1 MNLRSLPAPPVAP
14 SPRDIVLRP
23 AAIAKVWTGRA
34 VHETMAV
41 PGVVLAPGD
50 VLVAVELATVGAADV
65 EVAAGRRT
73 PSGPVVL
80 GGEGVGRVVAVG
92 AEAGGAELGDRI
104 VWASSAPC
112 GACDRCLAG
121 ASSACARRR
130 TYGDERIGAHRE
142 LTGTFATHVHLRAG
156 TATVAIG
163 ERMPARVAAPAASG
177 CGVAWAALR
186 RAERIAPLRGAVVR
200 VIGGG
205 LVGLSATAIAA
216 DRGARVVV
224 TEPDRHRRE
233 LALRFGAAAVVDP
246 CEPEALDRALR
257 AVGGEDADL
266 TVDTGGAVP
275 VVTGGTGG
283 TGDPARVGPAG
294 RPVLADVSAPTAAD
308 LAQAMAYLRSACG
321 RHPFDDLV
329 DPVLPLDAVDD
340 ALRLART
347 GSFLRV
353 GIDPRR

>member
-1 MNLRSLPAPPVAP
+1 MNLRSLPALPLAP
-14 SPRDIVLRP
+14 STRDIVLRP

-50 VLVAVELATVGAADV
+50 MLVAVELATVGAADA
-65 EVAAGRRT
+65 EVSAGRRT
-73 PSGPVVL
+73 PPGPVVL
-80 GGEGVGRVVAVG
+80 GSEGVGRVVAVG
-92 AEAGGAELGDRI
+92 TEAGGVELGDRI

-112 GACDRCLAG
+112 GACERCRSGAG
-121 ASSACARRR
+121 SACVRRR

-156 TATVAIG
+156 TATAAIG

-177 CGVAWAALR
+177 CGVAWAVLR

-200 VIGGG
+200 VIGAG
-205 LVGLSATAIAA
+205 LVGLSATVIAA

-224 TEPDRHRRE
+224 TEPDRDRRE

-257 AVGGEDADL
+257 AVGGEGADL
-266 TVDTGGAVP
+266 TVDTGGPVPAIMGGASGAV
-275 VVTGGTGG
+275 TLA
-283 TGDPARVGPAG
+283 DPAG
-294 RPVLADVSAPTAAD
+294 RPARADAPAPTAAD
-308 LAQAMAYLRSACG
+308 LAQSMAYLRSACG

-329 DPVLPLDAVDD
+329 DPVLPLDGVDD